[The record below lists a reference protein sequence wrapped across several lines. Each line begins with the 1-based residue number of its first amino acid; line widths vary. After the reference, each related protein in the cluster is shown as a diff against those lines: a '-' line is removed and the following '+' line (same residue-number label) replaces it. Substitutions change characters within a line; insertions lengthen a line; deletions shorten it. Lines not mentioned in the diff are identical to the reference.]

1 MENIAEN
8 VELLYEKAEQYSKT
22 SFKLLQLTTI
32 EKTSDVIS
40 SLSVIIVI
48 SILFAMFT
56 LFINIGISLYI
67 GALLKNTALGF
78 FIVSGFYFIL
88 VIAVFIFRKS
98 LIKIPIDNLIVFKL
112 LKEEKD
118 LNSDKKTPSNL

>member
-1 MENIAEN
+1 MENIAKN
-8 VELLYEKAEQYSKT
+8 IELLYEKAEQYSKT
-22 SFKLLQLTTI
+22 SFKLVQLATI

-118 LNSDKKTPSNL
+118 LNSDKKTHSNL

>member
-118 LNSDKKTPSNL
+118 LNSDKKTPYNL

>member
-1 MENIAEN
+1 MENIAKN
-8 VELLYEKAEQYSKT
+8 IELLYEKAEQYSKT
-22 SFKLLQLTTI
+22 SFKLVQLATI

-40 SLSVIIVI
+40 SLAVIITI
-48 SILFAMFT
+48 SILFVMFT
-56 LFINIGISLYI
+56 LFINIGMGLYI

-118 LNSDKKTPSNL
+118 LNSDKKTHSNL

>member
-1 MENIAEN
+1 
-8 VELLYEKAEQYSKT
+8 
-22 SFKLLQLTTI
+22 
-32 EKTSDVIS
+32 
-40 SLSVIIVI
+40 
-48 SILFAMFT
+48 MFT

-88 VIAVFIFRKS
+88 VIAVYIFRKS

>member
-1 MENIAEN
+1 MENIAKN
-8 VELLYEKAEQYSKT
+8 IELLYEKAEQYSKT
-22 SFKLLQLTTI
+22 SFKLVQLATI

-40 SLSVIIVI
+40 SFSVIIVI

-78 FIVSGFYFIL
+78 FIVSGFYFLL
-88 VIAVFIFRKS
+88 VVAVFIFRKS
-98 LIKIPIDNLIVFKL
+98 LIKIPIDNLIIFKL
-112 LKEEKD
+112 LREEKV
-118 LNSDKKTPSNL
+118 LNSEKNNSSL

>member
-48 SILFAMFT
+48 SIL
-56 LFINIGISLYI
+56 
-67 GALLKNTALGF
+67 
-78 FIVSGFYFIL
+78 
-88 VIAVFIFRKS
+88 
-98 LIKIPIDNLIVFKL
+98 
-112 LKEEKD
+112 
-118 LNSDKKTPSNL
+118 

>member
-88 VIAVFIFRKS
+88 VIAVYIFRKS

>member
-78 FIVSGFYFIL
+78 FIVSGFYFVL

>member
-40 SLSVIIVI
+40 SLAVIITI
-48 SILFAMFT
+48 SILFVMFT
-56 LFINIGISLYI
+56 LFINIGMGLYI

-78 FIVSGFYFIL
+78 FIVSGFYFLL
-88 VIAVFIFRKS
+88 VVAVFIFRKS
-98 LIKIPIDNLIVFKL
+98 LIKIPIDNLIIFKL
-112 LKEEKD
+112 LREEKV
-118 LNSDKKTPSNL
+118 LNSEKNNSSL

>member
-118 LNSDKKTPSNL
+118 LNSDKKTHSNL

>member
-48 SILFAMFT
+48 SILCAMYT

-88 VIAVFIFRKS
+88 VIAVYIFRKS